1 MFYTLLKKSLKL
13 IDDKINLILIIVLLL
28 LIIVNINIDTREK
41 LVNTFKVDTPTI
53 GEGTADAMNSLI
65 METTYKMIDVIKHS
79 TGNAMKNLLLSS
91 VGKGE
96 VSESLQESPV
106 LTTIKASMNEG
117 STDLEFDPDSDSD
130 S

>member
-117 STDLEFDPDSDSD
+117 STDLEFEPDSDSD